1 MKKILQTFKDFLT
14 GVPTQD
20 IKEKCQ
26 PFIKESGGKPLFRG
40 YGIGNS
46 KSKEVAVRKDRKSR
60 DTDFLIHTLMDE
72 YFDEKFG
79 LKART
84 QGMFTIGDKNQASV
98 YGMPHYVLPVGE
110 FKYIWGLDGAKPISD
125 TLVLS
130 ERIKSAILGEE
141 EKAKDIAKQILDQV
155 VWKRTDL
162 QEAMRM
168 KAEIIIFCESVI
180 IVPVSKI
187 EYQDLIK

>member
-26 PFIKESGGKPLFRG
+26 PFIKESGGRPLYRG
-40 YGIGNS
+40 YGINS
-46 KSKEVAVRKDRKSR
+46 KSKEIAIRKDRKSR
-60 DTDFLIHTLMDE
+60 DTDFLVHTLMDE

-79 LKART
+79 LRTRT
-84 QGMFTIGDKNQASV
+84 QGMFTSGGKNQASV
-98 YGMPHYVLPVGE
+98 YGMPHYVFPVGE
-110 FKYIWGLDGAKPISD
+110 FKYIWGLHEGRPIFD
-125 TLVLS
+125 TLILS
-130 ERIKSAILGEE
+130 NRIKGKIFGEE
-141 EKAKDIAKQILDQV
+141 EKAKELAKQILDEV

-162 QEAMRM
+162 QEAMKL

-187 EYQDLIK
+187 DYEDLIK